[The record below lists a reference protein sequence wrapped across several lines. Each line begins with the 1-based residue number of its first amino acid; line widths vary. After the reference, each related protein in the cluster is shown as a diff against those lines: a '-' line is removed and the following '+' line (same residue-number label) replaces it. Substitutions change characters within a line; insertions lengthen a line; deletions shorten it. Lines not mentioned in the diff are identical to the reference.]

1 MTFPLRHGTYRA
13 YKYLSNLFFSCFIY
27 TIRYTTGMRKIYRML
42 LGQHP
47 NSTRPIGTEK
57 TLKEAK
63 EYILSRAYNNDYCA
77 IYVADDENPA
87 GELVGRWIVKN
98 KKLTSFEKKTK
109 PIDYKKKIF

>member
-1 MTFPLRHGTYRA
+1 MS
-13 YKYLSNLFFSCFIY
+13 KV
-27 TIRYTTGMRKIYRML
+27 YRMI
-42 LGQHP
+42 LGQDP

-77 IYVADDENPA
+77 IYVADDNNPA

-98 KKLTSFEKKTK
+98 KKLTSFERKSK
-109 PIDYKKKIF
+109 PVDYKKVIF